1 MQRMLE
7 RITTWIDSLPDTLRP
22 AAYGALFI
30 VLFMLMRGAWLVA
43 PLAIIYVFVTS
54 ATPLLDIAR
63 GASVVGLA
71 MVGGALSGLAY
82 GLVGRHLRTAMP
94 GGRYL
99 TGIITIAPYMFLLT
113 VIIRLADGKPLWQPL
128 AASDIWVSVGM
139 SLLFGTVMGHTWFAR
154 EPAGQAD
161 TRGSS

>member
-1 MQRMLE
+1 MERMLE

-22 AAYGALFI
+22 ATYGALFI

-54 ATPLLDIAR
+54 ATPLSDIAR

-113 VIIRLADGKPLWQPL
+113 SHNPPCRREAALATLGGERHLGQRWNEPPLRHGHE
-128 AASDIWVSVGM
+128 AYVVRAGASW
-139 SLLFGTVMGHTWFAR
+139 
-154 EPAGQAD
+154 
-161 TRGSS
+161 SS